1 MGWGAPSLYRPPASG
16 YIRMSSRLWP
26 AQQCVRACRTRRP
39 GRTRRGLSRPHPGA
53 GMIGRAGTPR
63 YRRPP
68 CAMHGGVA
76 EPRPQAHT
84 FFFVF
89 LSGKKGC
96 SRRALGIADPGQ
108 VCCSSRAVVRSC
120 RNRGPACLRDPM
132 QSARAGTSR
141 AECCLVHARWSW
153 VGDEVRL
160 LGLQVDCDGS
170 HFRFVM
176 LTDDGLEKSRC
187 AMHRAPSVRFF
198 ESEIGMQF
206 LGSRFYCS

>member
-1 MGWGAPSLYRPPASG
+1 MGWGAPSLCRPPASG

-108 VCCSSRAVVRSC
+108 VCCSSRAVVRCDRVVVAGLPARSYAVREGGDIARRMLSC
-120 RNRGPACLRDPM
+120 ACSVESGGRGGEV
-132 QSARAGTSR
+132 AGTP
-141 AECCLVHARWSW
+141 
-153 VGDEVRL
+153 VG
-160 LGLQVDCDGS
+160 CNGS
-170 HFRFVM
+170 HV
-176 LTDDGLEKSRC
+176 
-187 AMHRAPSVRFF
+187 
-198 ESEIGMQF
+198 
-206 LGSRFYCS
+206 